1 LSFILV
7 ENYLRKKI
15 MSTLN
20 PFFEGVGQILPDWRQ
35 IWKFSEFF
43 EVEKTK
49 VVILGQ
55 DPYHSPGSVKKYQ
68 P

>member
-1 LSFILV
+1 
-7 ENYLRKKI
+7 